1 MIGKGRWTLAK
12 RVDGMPVVSAIAS
25 AVVAKPVQRK
35 TRLAEWREKRGITQE
50 ELAVATGIST
60 STIRRLE
67 NPADIVR
74 ANPPLRY
81 LQNCALALGCKLNQL
96 IEPEWQ
102 EWMVFDQ
109 RKPRPPKPDEFWQR
123 SRS

>member
-1 MIGKGRWTLAK
+1 M
-12 RVDGMPVVSAIAS
+12 
-25 AVVAKPVQRK
+25 
-35 TRLAEWREKRGITQE
+35 RLAAWREKRGVTQQ
-50 ELAVATGIST
+50 ELSVVTGIST

-67 NPADIVR
+67 NPAGVER

-81 LQNCALALGCKLNQL
+81 LQNCALALGCKLNDL

-109 RKPRPPKPDEFWQR
+109 RRTEPPETREFWRKQDG
-123 SRS
+123 

>member
-1 MIGKGRWTLAK
+1 MTTA
-12 RVDGMPVVSAIAS
+12 SAVAS
-25 AVVAKPVQRK
+25 AVVAGKVQRR
-35 TRLAEWREKRGITQE
+35 TRLAEWREKRGVTQE

-67 NPADIVR
+67 NPADLLR

-81 LQNCALALGCKLNQL
+81 LQNCALALGCKLSQL

-102 EWMVFDQ
+102 EWLAFDQ
-109 RKPRPPKPDEFWQR
+109 RKPRPPKADGFWRSSPGR
-123 SRS
+123 SRR

>member
-1 MIGKGRWTLAK
+1 MLVPLALASPAVSSSSQR
-12 RVDGMPVVSAIAS
+12 RVM
-25 AVVAKPVQRK
+25 
-35 TRLAEWREKRGITQE
+35 RLAEWREKRGVTQQ
-50 ELAVATGIST
+50 ELSVATGIST

-67 NPADIVR
+67 NPAGVER

-81 LQNCALALGCKLNQL
+81 LQNCALALGCKLADL

-109 RKPRPPKPDEFWQR
+109 RRPAQPEAKEFWR
-123 SRS
+123 SR

>member
-1 MIGKGRWTLAK
+1 MT
-12 RVDGMPVVSAIAS
+12 RVDDIARLEGVS
-25 AVVAKPVQRK
+25 VPPVAKPVQRK
-35 TRLAEWREKRGITQE
+35 TKLAEWREKRGVTQE
-50 ELAVATGIST
+50 ELAIATGIST

-67 NPADIVR
+67 NPADLAK

-102 EWMVFDQ
+102 EWMPFDQ
-109 RKPRPPKPDEFWQR
+109 RRSRPPKAEGFWR
-123 SRS
+123 PS